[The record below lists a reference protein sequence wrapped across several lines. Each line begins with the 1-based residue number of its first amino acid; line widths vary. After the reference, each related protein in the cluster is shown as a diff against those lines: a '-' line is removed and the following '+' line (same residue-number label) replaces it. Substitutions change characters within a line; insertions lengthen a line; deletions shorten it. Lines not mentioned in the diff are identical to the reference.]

1 MPDSLKQKCKQNQ
14 KDGVT
19 NQIPFDVRKVR
30 FIQVKMSHEHLDLL
44 RLINEF
50 QLRASQSYV

>member
-30 FIQVKMSHEHLDLL
+30 FIQVKMSYEHLDLL

-50 QLRASQSYV
+50 QLRASQTYV